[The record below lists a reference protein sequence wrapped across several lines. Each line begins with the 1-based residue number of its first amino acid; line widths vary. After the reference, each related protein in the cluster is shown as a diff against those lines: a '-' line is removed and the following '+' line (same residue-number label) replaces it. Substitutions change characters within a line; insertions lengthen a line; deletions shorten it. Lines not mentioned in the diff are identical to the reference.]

1 MARILVAD
9 DDAFIVRIMS
19 IWLTRHG
26 HEVVCV
32 QDGQQAFDQVQLG
45 NIDVAI
51 SDMNMPV
58 MDGAEF
64 VRQVREKLKLK
75 LPIIVLSARCDRD
88 RLSEMLAEY
97 DVRIY
102 PKPFLP
108 SQIVSEI
115 NQMVAH
121 VASPRSL

>member
-1 MARILVAD
+1 LVAD

-26 HEVVCV
+26 HDVVCV
-32 QDGQQAFDQVQLG
+32 QNGQQALEQVQLG

-58 MDGAEF
+58 MDGAGF
-64 VRQVREKLKLK
+64 VRQVRETLKLN

-88 RLSEMLAEY
+88 NLCEILAKY

-115 NQMVAH
+115 NQLVGNA
-121 VASPRSL
+121 ASPGSL